1 MYITCRVDVNIVPKY
16 TVLEEQRIKLR
27 SKAVAS
33 VVNFRDGS
41 KLSVQLGARGQVGLG
56 RPVASEA
63 GPKITGLMKRHMK

>member
-1 MYITCRVDVNIVPKY
+1 MEVNSDE
-16 TVLEEQRIKLR
+16 LMGLQRIKLR

-41 KLSVQLGARGQVGLG
+41 KLSIQLGARGQVGLG